1 MTPRAKLSLILSS
14 VVLVAL
20 AACGLALAQAL
31 RTSPVVDRPASTSTS
46 SRFTAVDIFLDPKGS
61 PLAAYQL
68 EFMAD
73 PARVKLVGVEGGEN
87 AAFRQPPYYD
97 PAALSHSR
105 IILAALNP
113 AAADHLPGGRSRIA
127 RLHLEITGG
136 ASAPRPEFAA
146 KLIVAASP
154 DEKPIP
160 SAAVSVAESEG
171 VDR

>member
-1 MTPRAKLSLILSS
+1 MTRRVTLILTGA
-14 VVLVAL
+14 VLLAF
-20 AACGLALAQAL
+20 AACGLAVAQSL
-31 RTSPVVDRPASTSTS
+31 STSPAPDRVAPATTS
-46 SRFTAVDIFLDPKGS
+46 SHFTAVDIFLDPKGA

-68 EFMAD
+68 EFAAD
-73 PARVKLVGVEGGEN
+73 PSRVKLVGVEGGEN
-87 AAFRQPPYYD
+87 TAFKQPPYYD
-97 PAALSHSR
+97 PAALTHSR

-113 AAADHLPGGRSRIA
+113 AGADHLPAGRSRVA

-136 ASAPRPEFAA
+136 ASAPRPEFSA

>member
-1 MTPRAKLSLILSS
+1 MNARAKFSLIFTS
-14 VVLVAL
+14 VLLLAL
-20 AACGLALAQAL
+20 AACDLAAGQAFT
-31 RTSPVVDRPASTSTS
+31 TSPAPEHPAPDATS
-46 SRFTAVDIFLDPKGS
+46 SHFTAVDIFLDPKGS
-61 PLAAYQL
+61 RLAAYQL
-68 EFMAD
+68 EFLAD

-87 AAFRQPPYYD
+87 AAFKEPPYYD

-113 AAADHLPGGRSRIA
+113 AAAGHLPAGRSRVA
-127 RLHLEITGG
+127 RLHLEITGN
-136 ASAPRPEFAA
+136 ASAPRPEFSA